1 MTTPSFTVTAED
13 VFTRYGIKDQSEAR
27 LAEMTSIIAG
37 IVGVINETTLDWPT
51 DPDDHPGRLAATEE
65 AIFLMAHRVWARKGS
80 PEGAAGFSGTG
91 ELIRVTRSDPDV
103 EFFLHPWSNDEIP
116 V

>member
-1 MTTPSFTVTAED
+1 MTAPAFTVTGDD
-13 VFTRYGIKDQSEAR
+13 VFARYGIKDASEDR
-27 LAEMTSIIAG
+27 IDDMDSIIAG

-80 PEGAAGFSGTG
+80 PQGAAGFSGTG
-91 ELIRVTRSDPDV
+91 ELIRVVRSDPDV
-103 EFFLHPWSNDEIP
+103 EFFLHPWSNDDVP